1 MARPN
6 PAGKGTVMSMPVS
19 EKNFLEKIASYVP
32 GVAGYRER
40 ESRRETDRR
49 IREFLA
55 ARLDEG
61 RASLN
66 AMRNRATDAGDLKPL
81 DGIGRL
87 DRTLQK
93 SVSTL
98 RYADYGF
105 SGLFDQVKIREAE
118 LDQVYAYDAALVT
131 EVVALA
137 DALRAAAA
145 TIPDGPA
152 LLALSAPAE
161 QLDLKI
167 ARRREIFEKPTA

>member
-1 MARPN
+1 
-6 PAGKGTVMSMPVS
+6 MSMPVS
-19 EKNFLEKIASYVP
+19 EKNFLEKIASYIP

-40 ESRRETDRR
+40 EARRETDRR

-66 AMRNRATDAGDLKPL
+66 ALRNQATDAGQLSAL
-81 DGIGRL
+81 DSIGRL
-87 DRTLQK
+87 DRSLQK

-118 LDQVYAYDAALVT
+118 LDQVYGYDASLVA
-131 EVVALA
+131 EVVGLA
-137 DALRAAAA
+137 DALRAKQAAA
-145 TIPDGPA
+145 DGAAIAA
-152 LLALSAPAE
+152 LAALAE
-161 QLDLKI
+161 DLDLKI
-167 ARRREIFEKPTA
+167 ARRREIFEKPTS